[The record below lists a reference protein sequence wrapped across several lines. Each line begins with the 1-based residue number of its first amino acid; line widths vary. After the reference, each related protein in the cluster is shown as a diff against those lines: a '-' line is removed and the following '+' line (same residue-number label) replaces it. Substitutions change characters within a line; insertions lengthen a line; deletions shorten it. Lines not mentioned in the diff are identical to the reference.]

1 MRPWQICLTHSSGG
15 TNGHNVDR
23 TTAQRRRRTS
33 LGLGCAIGAALCSAS
48 AGCNKTPSQP
58 SPTLQIT
65 DESVRY
71 KRGTALPA
79 TSPIFDG
86 KQVHIAMARGETFGL
101 QVLSQQVVPSSVT
114 LTDAT
119 VTVVPFE
126 QTWVTVRRGSTDMY
140 GGGMRGSG
148 DYADGL
154 QPVAQPRSELALF
167 DITVPVE
174 HPAQTLRGQLTVG
187 TQTFPLIIDIIDVTL
202 RLDAPLR
209 VWAYYDERELSW
221 SNTAQLD
228 GGLPDAESPLQAR
241 CVAMFRQHGVLAAT
255 TLTAAQWP
263 QYRSQFAG
271 APYVPVRMRSVED
284 AAQVQQIVQDWI
296 AATKDTGH
304 VPFAIPIDEPR
315 TTEQREAVRR
325 GAELVRQ
332 SGGGANRFLFAVT
345 DDPQPSYLDLVD
357 VYFTLWVKRGQ
368 FKKVGKPIWTYNG
381 RPPGAGAMVVDAAS
395 LSVRTWGV
403 IGFRYNIDLW
413 YIWDAMYWHDR
424 HNRDRG
430 LDGAGDPRRLDNR
443 NRGRA
448 MNAATD
454 AMSFLSKDADVGN
467 LDGVMAFADATTGC
481 APSLRLKQLRRGL
494 FDRAL
499 LQAANCDGT
508 GDRIAAELVPIALGD
523 ATRNGNPAWSSDLNV
538 WATARQTL
546 LQAAVACAAASPA
559 VPTAP

>member
-1 MRPWQICLTHSSGG
+1 MLFSSFRRWGSFG
-15 TNGHNVDR
+15 T
-23 TTAQRRRRTS
+23 
-33 LGLGCAIGAALCSAS
+33 GAAAALVVALCVAT
-48 AGCNKTPSQP
+48 AGCKKTPAQP
-58 SPTLQIT
+58 GPTLQIT

-71 KRGTALPA
+71 KRGTALPT

-86 KQVHIAMARGETFGL
+86 NQVHITMARGETFGL
-101 QVLSQQVVPSSVT
+101 QVLSRQAVASAVT
-114 LTDAT
+114 LTDGT

-140 GGGMRGSG
+140 GGGMRGPG

-174 HPAQTLRGQLTVG
+174 HPAQILQGQLSVG
-187 TQTFPLIIDIIDVTL
+187 TQRFALIIEIVDVTL

-209 VWAYYDERELSW
+209 VWAYYDERELRW
-221 SNTAQLD
+221 SSADQLD
-228 GGLPDAESPLQAR
+228 HNLLNADAESPQQAR
-241 CVAMFRQHGVLAAT
+241 CVAMFRHHGVLAAT

-271 APYVPVRMRSVED
+271 AQYVPVRMRSVDD

-296 AATKDTGH
+296 ALTKDSGQ

-325 GAELVRQ
+325 GAALVRQ
-332 SGGGANRFLFAVT
+332 SGGGTNRFLFAVT

-368 FKKVGKPIWTYNG
+368 SKIVGKPIWTYNG
-381 RPPGAGAMVVDAAS
+381 RPPGAGAMVVDAAA

-448 MNAATD
+448 MNADTD

-508 GDRIAAELVPIALGD
+508 GDRIAAELMPVALGD
-523 ATRNGNPAWSSDLNV
+523 APRNGNPAWSSDLNV
-538 WATARQTL
+538 WAKARQTL
-546 LQAAVACAAASPA
+546 MQAAVTCAATSPA
-559 VPTAP
+559 VPIAP